1 MAKSSA
7 RYHKDIYF
15 PATLNFAEFWAK
27 IQKAKII
34 ETAHFV
40 DRKTQRE
47 MPKPTLAEL
56 MNAEVFEVYTCF
68 GKLTKVCVKIYKE
81 DLQDCCYVISTSAKV
96 VTGWKRYRN
105 AYNNKV
111 ENMVNAWEYDTED

>member
-1 MAKSSA
+1 MLKSNA
-7 RYHKDIYF
+7 RYHKDIYM
-15 PATLNFAEFWAK
+15 PSNLNFEEFWEGIK
-27 IQKAKII
+27 GVI
-34 ETAHFV
+34 ETSHFV

-47 MPKPTLAEL
+47 MPKPSLEEL
-56 MNAEVFEVYTCF
+56 KSAEVFEVYTCF

-81 DLQDCCYVISTSAKV
+81 DLQDCCYVLSKNSKV

-111 ENMVNAWEYDTED
+111 ENMVNAWVYDTED